1 MAHIIATTLMPR
13 KGSLIN
19 STCGDVFVL
28 FCTVTKLK
36 INWANWF
43 CEYMLESAADAHTS
57 TSLPY
62 GLLITRIILYHSI
75 DRAAYPVVEVFAT
88 YDSNTFAS
96 MGYFLDL
103 EDLKDHLK
111 TIEEGVIMFQ
121 ESTAKLLELGK
132 GTRTDIVKVRLT
144 IDGFN
149 QEGIKL
155 LTKVLT
161 HM

>member
-1 MAHIIATTLMPR
+1 
-13 KGSLIN
+13 
-19 STCGDVFVL
+19 
-28 FCTVTKLK
+28 
-36 INWANWF
+36 
-43 CEYMLESAADAHTS
+43 ML
-57 TSLPY
+57 
-62 GLLITRIILYHSI
+62 
-75 DRAAYPVVEVFAT
+75 PVWK
-88 YDSNTFAS
+88 
-96 MGYFLDL
+96 DL